1 MLMQYEGA
9 VSSFEETKKKMK
21 LLVPPDAKQ
30 VQFSGSNYLI
40 TRNKKGTLAVKG
52 ETKMKFTLKEI
63 ILMWNKTYNENMCE
77 KYSGFIN
84 NLIVE
89 YDNARDKNKD
99 RN

>member
-1 MLMQYEGA
+1 
-9 VSSFEETKKKMK
+9 
-21 LLVPPDAKQ
+21 
-30 VQFSGSNYLI
+30 
-40 TRNKKGTLAVKG
+40 
-52 ETKMKFTLKEI
+52 MKFTLKEI
-63 ILMWNKTYNENMCE
+63 ILMWNISSNENMCE